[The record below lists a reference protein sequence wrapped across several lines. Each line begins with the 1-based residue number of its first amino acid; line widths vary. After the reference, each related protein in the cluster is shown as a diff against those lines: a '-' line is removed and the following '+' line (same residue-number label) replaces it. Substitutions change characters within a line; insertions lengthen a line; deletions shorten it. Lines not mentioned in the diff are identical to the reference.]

1 MHARSRALRLSR
13 PPLNSPLLI
22 PSVSS
27 KGFGRLSDG
36 TAEPADVLEL
46 AHTDMPE
53 ALLISAYDLEHD
65 LLRDVERLTGPQHR
79 ETVYGTPLLL
89 VVDSG
94 GYELADD
101 FESGE
106 TRRDPRTPQAF
117 TREQFEGMADRMPK
131 DRDILVVSYD
141 RPDTDRPGYDEQR
154 AAAQDFFG
162 RRPHFKS
169 DFLLKPPAGDRFV
182 EPDKI
187 VATAADLRA
196 FDVIGVTEKDIGDT
210 LLDRLERLAR
220 LRQVLDGHGCGDR
233 PIHVF
238 GSLDPVLTPLYFMAG
253 AEIFDGLSWLRYA
266 YHHETAVHP
275 ETLAVLTGSLDS
287 SGPRRD
293 QTRHLSNLAELGR
306 LKNRL
311 ESWTAD
317 PERFEVL
324 GRHHEQLRS
333 VYDLLNARLKRGR

>member
-1 MHARSRALRLSR
+1 MPARNRPLRLSGA
-13 PPLNSPLLI
+13 PLTSPLLV

-27 KGFGRLSDG
+27 KGFGRLPDG

-46 AHTDMPE
+46 AHLDMPE
-53 ALLISAYDLEHD
+53 ALLVSAYDLEHG
-65 LLRDVERLTGPQHR
+65 LLRDTDRLAGPMHR
-79 ETVYGTPLLL
+79 DTVYGTPVLL
-89 VVDSG
+89 VIDSG
-94 GYELADD
+94 GYELGDD

-106 TRRDPRTPQAF
+106 TRRDPHTPEPF
-117 TREQFEGMADRMPK
+117 TREQFEALADRLPR

-141 RPDTDRPGYDEQR
+141 RPDSDRAGYDEQR
-154 AAAQDFFG
+154 AAAQAFFG
-162 RRPHFKS
+162 HRPHFKS
-169 DFLLKPPAGDRFV
+169 DFLLKPPAADRFV

-187 VATAADLRA
+187 VPIAKDLRA

-220 LRQVLDGHGCGDR
+220 LREVLDAHGCHDR

-238 GSLDPVLTPLYFMAG
+238 GGLDPVMTPLYFMAG

-266 YHHETAVHP
+266 YHDDTAVHP
-275 ETLAVLTGSLDS
+275 ETLAVLTGSVDAS
-287 SGPRRD
+287 AARRD

-317 PERFEVL
+317 PERFELL
-324 GRHHEQLRS
+324 GRHHVQLRS
-333 VYDLLNARLKRGR
+333 VHDLLNARLKRGR